1 MNEIKINELKM
12 YSPNQVFLGS
22 ILGGPLAMLYFLW
35 ANFKTIGKLK
45 EAKYTVIYG
54 ALFTLALILFLRFV
68 PEQIPGAIAQCTYSF
83 VALIMVDTLQMNR
96 DEVRA
101 KDNYSFQ
108 SNWRVLAYAVGLYL
122 MWLATIYPV
131 TNFLVA
137 IGVVG

>member
-1 MNEIKINELKM
+1 MNELKM

-35 ANFKTIGKLK
+35 ANFKTLGKSK

-54 ALFTLALILFLRFV
+54 AVFALALILFLRFV

-101 KDNYSFQ
+101 ADNYSFQ
-108 SNWRVLAYAVGLYL
+108 SNWRVLACAVGLYL
-122 MWLATIYPV
+122 TWLAIIYPIN
-131 TNFLVA
+131 NFLVA
-137 IGVVG
+137 IGAVG